1 MTTLY
6 EQINTRKIVLP
17 PELQEFF
24 STIYDT
30 SKKYEFV
37 YLGKNIAWKPLIHK
51 KEDEILILKFLEEEF
66 WESEYAIAKQDWGF
80 SQPIV
85 FVPDPYKDN
94 EARKV
99 SQVERGTKFEVYAV
113 VGTKIKHHT
122 LKDGDLVHNVET
134 SDLPI
139 LRALAGKTSEDLYKS
154 LKSILGGKPVWIKK
168 LLAELCDYF
177 FKVKSDVYLN
187 FMIPKDF
194 GQDLESAKQ
203 LFNYLMLYHKTVYYE
218 KMVPAIK
225 VLRKKEK
232 ELDSNAYAVYRFML
246 LVQTII
252 DKI

>member
-1 MTTLY
+1 M
-6 EQINTRKIVLP
+6 
-17 PELQEFF
+17 
-24 STIYDT
+24 
-30 SKKYEFV
+30 
-37 YLGKNIAWKPLIHK
+37 
-51 KEDEILILKFLEEEF
+51 
-66 WESEYAIAKQDWGF
+66 
-80 SQPIV
+80 
-85 FVPDPYKDN
+85 
-94 EARKV
+94 
-99 SQVERGTKFEVYAV
+99 ERGTKFEVYAV
-113 VGTKIKHHT
+113 VGTKIKHRT
-122 LKDGDLVHNVET
+122 LKDGDLLHNIET

-139 LRALAGKTSEDLYKS
+139 IRALAGKTSEDLYKS

-232 ELDSNAYAVYRFML
+232 ELDSNTYAVYRFML